1 MLASSAATPQAAGRV
16 NRRTFLRAAWFVTL
30 AFGASAGLASS
41 PSAIDVVR
49 EGIRRQRSIR
59 LRYAG
64 HMRLVEPHAIGLTPG
79 GHRALL
85 AWQVEGG
92 SRSDPPT
99 GWRTFV
105 LSEISDAAL
114 TVRGFTPHATYH
126 PERANLREIE
136 LEVSRPPDGASTNP
150 PARGRD

>member
-1 MLASSAATPQAAGRV
+1 MLAAV
-16 NRRTFLRAAWFVTL
+16 NRRIFLRVAGWAVFAWCARPALAAT
-30 AFGASAGLASS
+30 AG
-41 PSAIDVVR
+41 AIDIVR

-64 HMRLVEPHAIGLTPG
+64 HMRLVEPHAIGVSAG

-99 GWRTFV
+99 GWRMFL
-105 LSEISDAAL
+105 LSEISDVAL
-114 TVRGFTPHATYH
+114 TVRGFTAQPTYH
-126 PERANLREIE
+126 PEKANLREIE
-136 LEVSRPPDGASTNP
+136 LEVTRPSDGEPTNP
-150 PARGRD
+150 PATGRG

>member
-1 MLASSAATPQAAGRV
+1 M
-16 NRRTFLRAAWFVTL
+16 
-30 AFGASAGLASS
+30 
-41 PSAIDVVR
+41 R

-64 HMRLVEPHAIGLTPG
+64 HMRLVEPHAIGVSAG

-99 GWRTFV
+99 GWRTFL
-105 LSEISDAAL
+105 LSEISEVAL
-114 TVRGFTPHATYH
+114 TVRGFTAQPTYH
-126 PERANLREIE
+126 PEKANLRDIE
-136 LEVSRPPDGASTNP
+136 LEVTRPPADEPTNP
-150 PARGRD
+150 PAKGRG

>member
-1 MLASSAATPQAAGRV
+1 MAVGAYCAPVLVAAPPAA
-16 NRRTFLRAAWFVTL
+16 LD
-30 AFGASAGLASS
+30 
-41 PSAIDVVR
+41 IVR
-49 EGIRRQRSIR
+49 DGIRRQRSIR

-64 HMRLVEPHAIGLTPG
+64 YLRLVEPHAIGVTAG

-105 LSEISDAAL
+105 ITEIGEVAL
-114 TVRGFTPHATYH
+114 TVRGFTPQPTYH
-126 PERANLREIE
+126 PERANFRDIE
-136 LEVSRPPDGASTNP
+136 LEVTRPLGGDSTSQP
-150 PARGRD
+150 AKARG